1 MAQIAASDDAQR
13 LQQLIDRLPAM
24 LAYWDGDLRNVV
36 ANQAHWNFFG
46 KTPSEIRG
54 LHITEL
60 LVGDLGVASLPYVYA
75 AMAGQDQVFEKTL
88 TDHNGVTRHVQA
100 AYLPDIVDGRVQGL
114 YVQVTDVTAR
124 VEAERS
130 RDEAQRLFQITLDSA
145 PFGKAVFARDG
156 QALFVNPALRQLLG
170 QPPHAAA
177 VLRYDDGVHPEDLA
191 VAQQDWREL
200 LSGAV
205 SQTSTEV
212 RYVKSD
218 GTTIWAH
225 RVAVLVPGGHGG
237 ADVVVAQLH
246 DVTSRKVAEAEL
258 ARLAVTDPLTG
269 LYNRHSLVARI
280 ADYRATQPTALVGA
294 VFIDLDGFKQVND
307 LHGHAAGD
315 TVLEAASRRLVEAVA
330 PPSSVY
336 RLGGDEFVVLV
347 IDDVRPSAVERLA
360 KDLIA
365 VLTGSY
371 LVNGGEVTLT
381 ASAGWACS
389 ATADAAELIR
399 EADAS
404 MYRHKARG
412 RNESALGR
420 NDCRNF

>member
-1 MAQIAASDDAQR
+1 MCVVDGGYDVAQVTESDDADR
-13 LQQLIDRLPAM
+13 LRQLIDRLPAM
-24 LAYWDGDLRNVV
+24 VAYWDADLRNVV
-36 ANQAHWNFFG
+36 ANQAHWSFFG

-60 LVGDLGVASLPYVYA
+60 LVGELGEASLPYVNA

-100 AYLPDIVDGRVQGL
+100 AYLPDVVDGHVQGL

-130 RDEAQRLFQITLDSA
+130 RDEAQCLFQISLDSA
-145 PFGKAVFARDG
+145 PFGKAVFAMDG

-170 QPPHAAA
+170 QPSHTSA
-177 VLRYDDGVHPEDLA
+177 VLRYDDGVHPDDL
-191 VAQQDWREL
+191 VVVEQDWRDL
-200 LSGAV
+200 ISNAV

-218 GTTIWAH
+218 STTIWVH
-225 RVAVLVPGGHGG
+225 RVAVLVPGGHDG

-246 DVTSRKVAEAEL
+246 DVTSRKFAEAEL

-269 LYNRHSLVARI
+269 LYNRHSLVDRI
-280 ADYRATQPTALVGA
+280 ADYRAAQPGGWVGA

-307 LHGHAAGD
+307 SHGHAAGD
-315 TVLEAASRRLVEAVA
+315 AVLEAASRRLADAVA
-330 PPSSVY
+330 PPNTVY

-347 IDDVRPSAVERLA
+347 VDGVTQQVVEQLAQDVVE
-360 KDLIA
+360 
-365 VLTGSY
+365 VLSGSY
-371 LVNGGEVTLT
+371 LVDGGEVELT
-381 ASAGWACS
+381 ASAGWARS
-389 ATADAAELIR
+389 ATADAAALIR

-412 RNESALGR
+412 RSESA
-420 NDCRNF
+420 